1 MAGDNDG
8 GAYDAYAPRQP
19 DRPRKRGKPQAQPD
33 LKVVADRLDGLPD
46 DVRAT
51 MEAAG
56 VTDGGGVDDVAADL
70 LDAEELSEIG
80 NEDPLPGRSIDGIR
94 PGEWTPDQYGL
105 PPGCPVLPLGTS
117 DGVFFFLDTIG
128 QMRALKGSELGQAG
142 INELFMGRHL
152 WLTWAFPK
160 SVRDVITSW
169 RPERAREAL
178 MAACAR
184 RGPWSPLNGVRGR
197 GMWKDRKGKLIVH
210 CGDMLFTDRGREPL
224 GELEG
229 RVYPTRAPIERPWP
243 VSLANK
249 RGPAAR
255 LIPHFRSWQ
264 WVRPDLDPILL
275 MGSIAVQ
282 YMGGA
287 APYRPASYTLGDKA
301 TGKSS
306 LHDDLKALQGE
317 WLVHTADT
325 TSAGIYQLLKYD
337 SIPVAIDEFE
347 AKADNRKAKGVVEL
361 MRLSFS
367 GAPMNRGGDN
377 HQGTQFQ
384 GRSAFRFSSINQ
396 PAMEPQDLSRMVI
409 LRLQRLPKDKPK
421 PIIPEE
427 DLAELGR
434 KILRRII
441 DNWHRWNAT
450 YAAWRDFLASC
461 GHDGRGQDTFGML
474 MAAADLVIDVD
485 AIELG
490 LDLGPAAENFENWR
504 PLLTVENLSEFQ
516 DATENW
522 RACLTH
528 LLSRRIDAWR
538 GGTRH
543 TVGEVLTEFW
553 EADASDKDALSFA
566 GARKLLEQ
574 TGLTV
579 LKPKDRTEHYE
590 LLVPNQHPLLHD
602 IFKDSK
608 WQGELMSGSWSGAL
622 RQMPTDLWRDG
633 SARIGGTKF
642 KGIAIP
648 LKNIIVGEA
657 EARS

>member
-1 MAGDNDG
+1 MAGDNEG
-8 GAYDAYAPRQP
+8 GAGSAPP
-19 DRPRKRGKPQAQPD
+19 PPERPRKRGQPD
-33 LKVVADRLDGLPD
+33 LRVVADRLDGLPE

-56 VTDGGGVDDVAADL
+56 VIEGGGLDDVAADL
-70 LDAEELSEIG
+70 LDADELRNIG
-80 NEDPLPGRSIDGIR
+80 HDDPLPGGQIDGIR
-94 PGEWTPDQYGL
+94 PGEWKPDQYGL
-105 PPGCPVLPLGTS
+105 PPGCPVLPLGTN
-117 DGVFFFLDTIG
+117 DGIFYFLDTIG

-184 RGPWSPLNGVRGR
+184 RGTWNPLNGVRGR
-197 GMWKDRKGKLIVH
+197 GMWRGRDGKLIVH
-210 CGDMLFTDRGREPL
+210 CGDRLFTPRGEEPL

-229 RVYPTRAPIERPWP
+229 RVYPTRAPIEKPWP
-243 VSLANK
+243 VPMIQK

-255 LIPHFRSWQ
+255 LIPHFQTWK
-264 WVRPDLDPILL
+264 WVRPKLDPILL
-275 MGSIAVQ
+275 MGSIAVG

-287 APYRPASYTLGDKA
+287 APYRPAIYTLGDKA
-301 TGKSS
+301 TGKSA

-317 WLVHTADT
+317 WLVQTADT
-325 TSAGIYQLLKYD
+325 TSAGIYQQLKYD
-337 SIPVAIDEFE
+337 CVPVAIDEFE

-367 GAPMNRGGDN
+367 GAPMHRGGDN

-396 PAMEPQDLSRMVI
+396 PAMEPQDLSRMAI
-409 LRLQRLPKDKPK
+409 LRLQRQPKDAVK

-427 DLAELGR
+427 ELAELGR
-434 KILRRII
+434 KIIRRII
-441 DNWHRWNAT
+441 DNWPRWHAT
-450 YAAWRDFLASC
+450 YTAWREFLASC

-474 MAAADLVIDVD
+474 MAAADMVIDVD

-490 LDLGPAAENFENWR
+490 LEIGPAAENFEAWR
-504 PLLTVENLSEFQ
+504 DVLTVENLTEFQ

-528 LLSRRIDAWR
+528 LLSRRIEAWR

-543 TVGEVLTEFW
+543 TVGDVLTEFW
-553 EADASDKDALSFA
+553 ESDPKDQDALGF
-566 GARKLLEQ
+566 GGTRKLLEQ

-590 LLVPNQHPLLHD
+590 LLIPNQHPLLHE
-602 IFKDSK
+602 IFRDSK

-622 RQMPTDLWRDG
+622 RQMPVDLWRDG
-633 SARIGGTKF
+633 SARINGTKF
-642 KGIAIP
+642 KGVAIP
-648 LKNIIVGEA
+648 LQNIIVKEDD
-657 EARS
+657 ARS